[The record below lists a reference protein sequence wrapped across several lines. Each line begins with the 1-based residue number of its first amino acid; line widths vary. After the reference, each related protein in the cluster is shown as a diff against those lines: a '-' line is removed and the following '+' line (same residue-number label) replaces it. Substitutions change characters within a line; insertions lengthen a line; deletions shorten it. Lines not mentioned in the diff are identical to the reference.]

1 MTEFRGYNEQ
11 DLGIENNAASTNRK
25 VRFIYHCY
33 NNEKVTAER
42 FAGRQTNFSPI
53 ACRLFVHFRACSTVI
68 LNSPQ
73 KVTITPDSTAL
84 HDSSNDSCSP
94 APLDM
99 PHSASAIASATGK
112 EGSDSKPTFK
122 DDEMPSSSSSS
133 VRPSPPSA
141 NANASMS
148 TPGSSTLVS
157 SPSMS
162 PPPPPQPAT
171 EVVDENKSESPM
183 EESPS
188 TRLAREIEESEALAR
203 QLMAEEAQYSFQLQY
218 DMLQGTSTA
227 DMPMAD
233 LVAVQ
238 RLLRADEEQDQVMH
252 GETDNGDNESQDYAS
267 DDQEDDN
274 EDQGED
280 ENEPGYED
288 LIELGRA
295 IGDVKAERW
304 AFKAQSVIDSL
315 PCVVHNAAAPAAAE
329 KSSASSSASS
339 SSLSSSSSASS
350 SSCPSSVEAP
360 CYDPMCIFC
369 QDNYVDGDRVRILP
383 CKHAFHADCVD
394 EWLKTKDTCP
404 ICKQSVVLEENKA
417 DEDKMEAASGT
428 SSSDSSEQQ
437 QENDGVATVLTY

>member
-1 MTEFRGYNEQ
+1 M
-11 DLGIENNAASTNRK
+11 
-25 VRFIYHCY
+25 
-33 NNEKVTAER
+33 
-42 FAGRQTNFSPI
+42 
-53 ACRLFVHFRACSTVI
+53 
-68 LNSPQ
+68 
-73 KVTITPDSTAL
+73 TITPDSTAL
-84 HDSSNDSCSP
+84 HDSSNGSCSP

-99 PHSASAIASATGK
+99 PHPVSAIASAIGK

-122 DDEMPSSSSSS
+122 GDEMPSSSSSS
-133 VRPSPPSA
+133 VRTSPSSA
-141 NANASMS
+141 NANAALS
-148 TPGSSTLVS
+148 TPASSTLVS

-188 TRLAREIEESEALAR
+188 ARLAREIEESEALAR

-218 DMLQGTSTA
+218 EMLQGTSTA

-238 RLLRADEEQDQVMH
+238 RLLRADEEQEQVMH
-252 GETDNGDNESQDYAS
+252 GETDNDDNGSQDYAS
-267 DDQEDDN
+267 DDQADDN

-280 ENEPGYED
+280 EDEPGYED

-315 PCVVHNAAAPAAAE
+315 PCVVHNAAALAAAG
-329 KSSASSSASS
+329 KSPASSSAS
-339 SSLSSSSSASS
+339 SSSSSASS

-369 QDNYVDGDRVRILP
+369 QDKYADGDRVRILP

-394 EWLKTKDTCP
+394 EWLKTKDSCP
-404 ICKQSVVLEENKA
+404 ICKQCVVLEEDKA
-417 DEDKMEAASGT
+417 DENETEAASGT
-428 SSSDSSEQQ
+428 SSSDSSDQQ